1 MREWGAA
8 HKTGAIPPR
17 RFQGPP
23 CKQSHW
29 VSRQGPT
36 GSADGGPHG
45 QQTGAHRVSRQ
56 VPTGSADGAHRVS
69 RRGPTGSADGS
80 PQGQQT
86 GAHQAGQPS
95 PEPTAAPLRP
105 AQQEKRCQTKRHATH
120 THTHT
125 HTIRAGHTLSHLNY
139 PLNRS
144 VLTSSERGTVRPW
157 PTARENRPH
166 RLTPPPRYA
175 HPRLR
180 SWALPTSE
188 GWPAV
193 PAACG
198 PSSDPAD
205 TDVLGCQCPL
215 MGPSTSPHL
224 PQADGPSS
232 SSSACLTEESPC
244 TSCDPCSGPRGGR

>member
-1 MREWGAA
+1 MVPGPGGLRASPEHAGVGSCSQDRSHTPTEVPGASMQA
-8 HKTGAIPPR
+8 EPP
-17 RFQGPP
+17 
-23 CKQSHW
+23 
-29 VSRQGPT
+29 
-36 GSADGGPHG
+36 G
-45 QQTGAHRVSRQ
+45 QQTGAHRVSRRG
-56 VPTGSADGAHRVS
+56 PTGSADGAHRVS
-69 RRGPTGSADGS
+69 RRGPIGQGS
-80 PQGQQT
+80 PAQSPQLLLCGP
-86 GAHQAGQPS
+86 PS
-95 PEPTAAPLRP
+95 RKRGVRLKGTPPTPTPTPTPSGL
-105 AQQEKRCQTKRHATH
+105 AT
-120 THTHT
+120 
-125 HTIRAGHTLSHLNY
+125 LCHLNY

-144 VLTSSERGTVRPW
+144 VLTSSERGAVRPW

-205 TDVLGCQCPL
+205 TDMLGCQCPL
-215 MGPSTSPHL
+215 VGPSTSPHL

-232 SSSACLTEESPC
+232 SSSSCLTEESPC
-244 TSCDPCSGPRGGR
+244 TSCDPCSGPRRGR